1 MSHYEWF
8 RAGHIICVIAWMA
21 GLLMLPRLL
30 VYRIE
35 GRENEQLVLAMDS
48 AITRLRRIILTPMLV
63 LTWLFGLALAH
74 FNWEA
79 FIGQPWFWVKI
90 LAVTLITGTHGMFVS
105 LFKKELSGNLT
116 MSSKKLRFLNEV
128 PFMLA
133 IIAIIMVVVEP
144 FAR

>member
-30 VYRIE
+30 VYRME
-35 GRENEQLVLAMDS
+35 GRENEQLVHAMDS
-48 AITRLRRIILTPMLV
+48 AIERLRKIILTPMLI
-63 LTWLFGLALAH
+63 LTWLFGLALVH
-74 FNWEA
+74 FNWQA
-79 FIGQPWFWVKI
+79 FIGQPWFWIKI
-90 LAVTLITGTHGMFVS
+90 IAVTLITAVHGMFVG
-105 LFKKELSGNLT
+105 LYKKELAGKLS

-133 IIAIIMVVVEP
+133 IIAVIMVVVEP
-144 FAR
+144 FFR